1 MNDTIVFRPLA
12 APYLIGKGIIVLF
25 FLGAVCLLINGIIE
39 SNTEQVIV
47 SIIGLVAFPF
57 LLKISDQRITLG
69 DEYIHVPLNDAAESL
84 VGQKEELKI
93 FYSDVVKME
102 LSIGILQWITI
113 TCKDRKKL
121 SKIYVKSF
129 TEKQVYEII
138 EEIVKRV
145 QNKNPDVDV
154 SQLRINERIP
164 VRDFL

>member
-145 QNKNPDVDV
+145 RNKNPDVDV